1 MPERPRDRVVR
12 TRTRQRAPPRVL
24 PAQGAPLTP
33 RGSLQRKISFFFSTA
48 ESRCHGRE
56 LSLRR
61 VPAGGKKIESPPPAG
76 GGAVTQ
82 AQDEVFILTRD
93 IMSLQSYRQK

>member
-33 RGSLQRKISFFFSTA
+33 RGSLQRKISFFFQ
-48 ESRCHGRE
+48 
-56 LSLRR
+56 
-61 VPAGGKKIESPPPAG
+61 PPKVV
-76 GGAVTQ
+76 VT
-82 AQDEVFILTRD
+82 VG
-93 IMSLQSYRQK
+93 S